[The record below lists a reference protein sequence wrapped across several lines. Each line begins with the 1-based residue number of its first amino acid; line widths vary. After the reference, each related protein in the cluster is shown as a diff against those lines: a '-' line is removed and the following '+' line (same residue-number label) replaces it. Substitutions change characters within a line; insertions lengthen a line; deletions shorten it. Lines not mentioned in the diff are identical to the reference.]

1 MPKESGPEIA
11 KKLGIH
17 FDGVQPGWDDIPA
30 QMQFT
35 DIAQTRTTFY
45 AKDLNEARHKLLEKR
60 KLFAAPMTEEQKLQE
75 AEKSLRK
82 VANLLYED
90 LENQWPDHLNWKVM
104 DDMLRILWGRWYNRG
119 KNK

>member
-1 MPKESGPEIA
+1 
-11 KKLGIH
+11 
-17 FDGVQPGWDDIPA
+17 
-30 QMQFT
+30 
-35 DIAQTRTTFY
+35 
-45 AKDLNEARHKLLEKR
+45 
-60 KLFAAPMTEEQKLQE
+60 MTEEQKWQE

-82 VANLLYED
+82 VANLLHED